1 MKKKPDAGYPADGI
15 QALPPVLP
23 VSVSSVLVN
32 TVQVEYSRLLNSIY
46 TIQPVPHYLCWSG
59 LTKVLTLLSTFNSR
73 VLSNILNCN
82 MLVRLFYL
90 TIYIIYIY
98 VYNNRVSFFYSI
110 STLKNIHTL
119 EISQMGIEARV
130 KGWTRHSCFKIQ
142 HY

>member
-1 MKKKPDAGYPADGI
+1 
-15 QALPPVLP
+15 
-23 VSVSSVLVN
+23 
-32 TVQVEYSRLLNSIY
+32 
-46 TIQPVPHYLCWSG
+46 
-59 LTKVLTLLSTFNSR
+59 
-73 VLSNILNCN
+73 

-130 KGWTRHSCFKIQ
+130 KG
-142 HY
+142 